1 MKKQLLLG
9 LVILAF
15 AVTATAQEN
24 PIDKG
29 SWFLGGHVFFIS
41 QGGDLYKVGDESPTT
56 FSLAPE
62 FGYFISPGL
71 FIGAMVDYTQFKI
84 GERKNT
90 DIGVGPIVGYY
101 FNLDKARTDVKGS
114 IYPYIKAFFNYMSI
128 KEEDG
133 VDEEKWTGTQIGG
146 MAGINFLLSEAVALD
161 LGVMFSADNA
171 KPEVNGVE
179 GESSSG
185 TSMQIGAGVT
195 YFIWK

>member
-9 LVILAF
+9 LVIVALG
-15 AVTATAQEN
+15 VTATAQEN

-29 SWFLGGHVFFIS
+29 SWFLGGHVFFMS

-71 FIGAMVDYTQFKI
+71 FIGAMVDYTQYKI
-84 GERKNT
+84 GELKNT
-90 DIGVGPIVGYY
+90 DIGVGPVVGYY

-114 IYPYIKAFFNYMSI
+114 VYPYIKAFFNYMST
-128 KEEDG
+128 KVENG
-133 VDEEKWTGTQIGG
+133 VDEMKLTGTEIGG